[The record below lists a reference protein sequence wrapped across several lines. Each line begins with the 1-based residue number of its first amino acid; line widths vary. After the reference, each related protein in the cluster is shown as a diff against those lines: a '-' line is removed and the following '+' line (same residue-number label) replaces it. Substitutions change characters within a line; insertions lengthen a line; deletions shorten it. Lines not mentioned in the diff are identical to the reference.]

1 MLCRS
6 GQSIF
11 SRPKPIDINSARGG
25 FVDLEMEDEDEEQ
38 AQPLV
43 RGAVVFD
50 ASHERTPEQPN
61 GYTPM
66 PLAGQARSTED
77 LWAELG

>member
-1 MLCRS
+1 
-6 GQSIF
+6 
-11 SRPKPIDINSARGG
+11 
-25 FVDLEMEDEDEEQ
+25 MEDEDEEQ
-38 AQPLV
+38 SQPLV

-66 PLAGQARSTED
+66 PLAAQARGQRETED